1 MPQGIAILEKSLIS
15 IPLEINLIRK
25 SPLQEKRL
33 YFLNKYS
40 HFTNRRAYTFS
51 IQENMKITYKIRNEY
66 VKEI

>member
-1 MPQGIAILEKSLIS
+1 MPQGKNVS
-15 IPLEINLIRK
+15 K

-33 YFLNKYS
+33 YFLNKYT

-51 IQENMKITYKIRNEY
+51 IQQNNKKMKITYKIRNEY